1 MTIKPYY
8 YDLLSEGIYTVG
20 IVLFCN
26 SNIVLQDYIFD
37 NIIIF
42 SLLLKTIQNL
52 QQPNLDKLCVLGTW
66 AGFAWFVSVKS
77 LTNIVFSFA
86 PDIVAIFYITTKLY
100 VYMWLTS
107 KDFIYIYDKYAKPM
121 YMKHTKAVD
130 DILEKLYNLKS
141 TIASDSVKLH
151 DNANKFK
158 KYFINMFKKSK
169 QEAKTQKDI

>member
-1 MTIKPYY
+1 
-8 YDLLSEGIYTVG
+8 
-20 IVLFCN
+20 
-26 SNIVLQDYIFD
+26 
-37 NIIIF
+37 
-42 SLLLKTIQNL
+42 
-52 QQPNLDKLCVLGTW
+52 
-66 AGFAWFVSVKS
+66 
-77 LTNIVFSFA
+77 
-86 PDIVAIFYITTKLY
+86 
-100 VYMWLTS
+100 MWLTS